1 MAKAT
6 SKTKKKTKKAI
17 SSGKAYINCTF
28 NNTIIT
34 FTDPQGNVVGWSSS
48 GANGFRGAKKSTP
61 FAAQQVVE
69 TAYNNIKDVGL
80 REVDVIVKGPGMG
93 REAAIRTLASMGLK
107 IKSIIDET
115 PIPHNGCR
123 PRKKRRM

>member
-1 MAKAT
+1 MAKGT
-6 SKTKKKTKKAI
+6 KTKKKAKKVVSI
-17 SSGKAYINCTF
+17 GKAYINCTF
-28 NNTIIT
+28 NNTIVT
-34 FTDPQGNVVGWSSS
+34 FTDQQGNVIGWSSS

-69 TAYNNIKDVGL
+69 TAYNNIKDIGL
-80 REVDVIVKGPGMG
+80 KEVDVIVKGPGMG

-107 IKSIIDET
+107 IKSIVDET

>member
-6 SKTKKKTKKAI
+6 KSRKKAKKI
-17 SSGKAYINCTF
+17 VSAGKAYINCSF

-34 FTDPQGNVVGWSSS
+34 FTDQQGNVIGWSSS
-48 GANGFRGAKKSTP
+48 GSNGFRGAKKSTP

-69 TAYNNIKDVGL
+69 TAYNNIKDMGL
-80 REVDVIVKGPGMG
+80 KEVDVIVKGPGMG

-107 IKSIIDET
+107 IKSITDET